1 MDNHGIGQ
9 EFLPFKLGVTE
20 ETITSLS
27 GLALF
32 HEATLASGVVAQ
44 TRKRLSTPCSN
55 RGISPE
61 DYVMPLA
68 PMLTGGGQCRRTS
81 GRFNR
86 TPASEK
92 SVASVTYP
100 EPTPSVSGS
109 RYPTASWE
117 QSMSTST

>member
-20 ETITSLS
+20 EIITSLS

-32 HEATLASGVVAQ
+32 HEATLPSGVVAQ
-44 TRKRLSTPCSN
+44 THKRLPTPCSN

-68 PMLTGGGQCRRTS
+68 LMLTGGGQCLEDIREIQQDS
-81 GRFNR
+81 GLRKLYGFR
-86 TPASEK
+86 HVP
-92 SVASVTYP
+92 
-100 EPTPSVSGS
+100 
-109 RYPTASWE
+109 
-117 QSMSTST
+117 